1 MGRREEYMDDKT
13 KEQRI
18 EEIRERIKKIPIKDE
33 NGREGVLLSYTL
45 SDGRQVGARIWGAA
59 TDWFLDLS
67 INHVVHTVLYR
78 EEVLEGGAA

>member
-1 MGRREEYMDDKT
+1 MDDKT

-18 EEIRERIKKIPIKDE
+18 EEIRARIKQSPIKDE
-33 NGREGVLLSYTL
+33 MGIEGVLLSCAL
-45 SDGRQVGARIWGAA
+45 SDGRQVGARVWGADNEA
-59 TDWFLDLS
+59 RMDLS